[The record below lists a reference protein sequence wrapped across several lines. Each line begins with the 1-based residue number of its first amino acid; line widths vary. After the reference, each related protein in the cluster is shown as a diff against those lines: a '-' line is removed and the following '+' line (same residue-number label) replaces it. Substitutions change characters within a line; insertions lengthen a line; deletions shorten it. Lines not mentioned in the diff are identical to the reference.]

1 MQAIRTKYLSPTNTR
16 GARIKATCEAGSLT
30 VPYRYDLD
38 TSDMHRKAAFELM
51 EKLGWNPKVLHT
63 GELPEVIECYAHVM
77 EF

>member
-1 MQAIRTKYLSPTNTR
+1 MQAIRTKYLGPTNTR

-30 VPYRYDLD
+30 ISYLYHLS
-38 TSDMHRKAAFELM
+38 TNDMHRKAAFELM

-63 GELPEVIECYAHVM
+63 GELHDCYVHVM